1 MRGVGV
7 IIELCRFRPRSE
19 TLLTL
24 AIVGNYDILL

>member
-7 IIELCRFRPRSE
+7 IMELCRLQLRSE